1 MYFSC
6 WPALQERKLSA
17 ELFDSIREYARE
29 SHKGLAAH
37 VFGPR
42 WVDGHGVLSTFREV
56 GNLNNLFG
64 CLSDEYHGSL

>member
-1 MYFSC
+1 MYFS

-17 ELFDSIREYARE
+17 ELFDSIREYAKE

-42 WVDGHGVLSTFREV
+42 RVDGDGVLSKFTDIGPPFS
-56 GNLNNLFG
+56 GYLT
-64 CLSDEYHGSL
+64 DEYHGSL